1 MSYQILGPDDP
12 ALAVLQQQLLDHPE
26 WEAEL
31 IIVPWAEYQGML
43 DIAFQALRS
52 PYQAVCVP
60 GHIWLPGLVAD
71 GRLESFDTLLP
82 DVDSQLIQ
90 QYNLTD
96 IMHSVY
102 QECLV
107 NDEQYLLPLF
117 SDGHIMFY
125 RKDLINLPLSDQ
137 SSTLNP
143 REIPAILEK
152 IELSSGQ
159 YPFALKAHASEI
171 LLDWLPYLWAFN
183 GKMVDES
190 LQPAFNSHEAIQ
202 ALEFYTSLKHFC
214 PPDTHLYGNIEILNG
229 LKLGKVAMAA
239 SWGGQ
244 AAPLLAAENPF
255 RSDFATT
262 TFTHPW
268 NTTWGV
274 SIPSNQTIA
283 AKTGML
289 AVLYQAAN
297 PQQDREVTRLAGSP
311 VRSSSYLAEE
321 MGKYS
326 WLKAQKEM
334 LERRMLLPTHP
345 GFAKYLGPLYANVYA
360 AFIGEMT
367 ASEALNKA
375 ASV

>member
-12 ALAVLQQQLLDHPE
+12 ALAVLQQQLSDHPE
-26 WEAEL
+26 WDAEL
-31 IIVPWAEYQGML
+31 KIVPWPEYQGML
-43 DIAFQALRS
+43 DTTIQAQQS

-71 GRLESFDTLLP
+71 GKLEAFDNLLP
-82 DVDSQLIQ
+82 DVNSQLIQ

-96 IMHSVY
+96 IMPSVY

-107 NDEQYLLPLF
+107 NGEQYLLPLF
-117 SDGHIMFY
+117 SDGHILFY
-125 RKDLINLPLSDQ
+125 RQDLINLPLSDQ

-143 REIPAILEK
+143 REIPALLEK
-152 IELSSGQ
+152 LDLTSGQ

-171 LLDWLPYLWAFN
+171 LLDWLPYLWAFG
-183 GKMVDES
+183 GKIVDEN

-202 ALEFYTSLKHFC
+202 ALEFYISLKHFC
-214 PPDTHLYGNIEILNG
+214 PPDTHLYGNVEILDG
-229 LKLGKVAMAA
+229 LKSGKVAMAT

-244 AAPLLAAENPF
+244 AAPILDEDNPF
-255 RSDFATT
+255 RSDFRTT

-274 SIPSNQTIA
+274 SIPSNQTES

-289 AVLYQAAN
+289 AVLYQAAD

-311 VRSSSYLAEE
+311 VRLSSYSAEE

-334 LERRMLLPTHP
+334 LERRTLLPTHP
-345 GFAKYLGPLYANVYA
+345 GFARYLGPLYANVYA
-360 AFIGEMT
+360 AFTGEMT
-367 ASEALNKA
+367 ASEALNQVAKM
-375 ASV
+375 